1 MTQPPAVTEAPAT
14 TTGIPSAV
22 PAHLGGEETLAT
34 QPRTARALPVLVP
47 MVELAWEEETPS
59 PASAKKAGKAPPVT

>member
-1 MTQPPAVTEAPAT
+1 MFTVANSLV
-14 TTGIPSAV
+14 
-22 PAHLGGEETLAT
+22 HLCDLFP

-47 MVELAWEEETPS
+47 TVELAWEEETPS